1 MTTLIRSIMQT
12 PLEAEYKELVKQ
24 SAVEK
29 RSANGGGNTAS
40 RQAGRP
46 LPEDIVTLSSAKTE
60 EETRPR
66 LKPSQPV
73 TLTEKQALYVP
84 FSVYG

>member
-1 MTTLIRSIMQT
+1 MTTLIRSIIQT

-24 SAVEK
+24 SAQEK
-29 RSANGGGNTAS
+29 RSANGGTNTAS

-46 LPEDIVTLSSAKTE
+46 LPEDVVTLSSAKTD
-60 EETRPR
+60 EETRPK

-73 TLTEKQALYVP
+73 TPTEKQALYVP

>member
-1 MTTLIRSIMQT
+1 MQT
-12 PLEAEYKELVKQ
+12 PLEVEYKELVKQ

-29 RSANGGGNTAS
+29 RTANGGTNTAS
-40 RQAGRP
+40 RRSERP
-46 LPEDIVTLSSAKTE
+46 LPEDVVTLSSTQPDVE
-60 EETRPR
+60 QRPK

-73 TLTEKQALYVP
+73 TPTEKQALYVP